1 MSSSTWTVQW
11 NVQMWSERS
20 AASSSLAAACEQVGA
35 QLSFRSSP
43 DDPAPEQ
50 PALLVAV
57 LPAGERTLSADLVG
71 ELEAHGELSLL
82 LLCEEE
88 LVRPTL
94 AIQEGRIVLLEPPL
108 TASRI
113 AARLRLLM
121 TASCFEAA
129 GCLRPEPREP
139 SARLP
144 HERYRTADYWFAA
157 FMSSAAASNRVVS
170 WRSHAQRGL
179 SWALSEPSFDDAAER
194 AWTPSAKPAIEN
206 GEVERALAAVLGRDG
221 ALVQLDP
228 AQALWRFLLPGDGSL
243 LRVFSHQRL
252 PRAWHAGKALARC
265 ERRFFR
271 LAAAPGDVVC
281 LMTTPP
287 EGLEPALERSA
298 LDGGGPALFQ
308 TLVSQCSTAGAALT
322 AGLVVEVL

>member
-43 DDPAPEQ
+43 GDPPPEQ

-57 LPAGERTLSADLVG
+57 LPPGERTLSADLVG

-113 AARLRLLM
+113 EGRLRLLM
-121 TASCFEAA
+121 TARCDDTA
-129 GCLRPEPREP
+129 GCLP
-139 SARLP
+139 STGAHAGPPQGVL
-144 HERYRTADYWFAA
+144 HERYRTGDYWFAA
-157 FMSSAAASNRVVS
+157 FMSGAAASSRVVS

-179 SWALSEPSFDDAAER
+179 SWALSAKSFDDAAER
-194 AWTPSAKPAIEN
+194 AWAPPAKSALDSS
-206 GEVERALAAVLGRDG
+206 EVEQALAAVLGRDG

-228 AQALWRFLLPGDGSL
+228 AQGLWRFPLPGEGSL

-281 LMTTPP
+281 LMTTPVD
-287 EGLEPALERSA
+287 GIEPALEQFEQ
-298 LDGGGPALFQ
+298 LLKHVPL
-308 TLVSQCSTAGAALT
+308 
-322 AGLVVEVL
+322 